1 MKLNPTAGLEPLSW
15 QQFAN
20 IHPFV
25 PVEQTPGY
33 QELLEELERD
43 LCEITGYDKISFQ
56 PNRYFMYLTC
66 ASICAGP
73 LFESCDCKFCTS

>member
-25 PVEQTPGY
+25 PVEQTTGY

-43 LCEITGYDKISFQ
+43 LCEITGYDKISF
-56 PNRYFMYLTC
+56 
-66 ASICAGP
+66 
-73 LFESCDCKFCTS
+73 